1 MEGYM
6 KAIAAALITAVFCL
20 ILAKQGKDLA
30 VVLTV
35 LACVLILTSAMGYF
49 RNLIDF
55 LEQLERLTGLKYG
68 YFQILLKVM
77 GIGLTGEMASMICA
91 DAGNTALG
99 KAVQLLGTVLILC
112 LSLPLFQ
119 GLLELIEG
127 IMGGI

>member
-1 MEGYM
+1 M